1 MYFKKVELFDIS
13 NNINNCKNIYAH
25 INKDRKPETLKEHSD
40 LSYSYLMKLCVKK
53 DLSSCLERIEN
64 KFFKKDSFLSK
75 NFYREIILNMVYMH
89 DIGKINSSFQFV
101 KMQNKNFKKISL
113 R

>member
-40 LSYSYLMKLCVKK
+40 LSYSVSYTHPEPTRLRCISYAVFCLKK
-53 DLSSCLERIEN
+53 
-64 KFFKKDSFLSK
+64 
-75 NFYREIILNMVYMH
+75 
-89 DIGKINSSFQFV
+89 
-101 KMQNKNFKKISL
+101 KKI
-113 R
+113 

>member
-40 LSYSYLMKLCVKK
+40 LNHTQYL
-53 DLSSCLERIEN
+53 
-64 KFFKKDSFLSK
+64 
-75 NFYREIILNMVYMH
+75 
-89 DIGKINSSFQFV
+89 
-101 KMQNKNFKKISL
+101 
-113 R
+113 